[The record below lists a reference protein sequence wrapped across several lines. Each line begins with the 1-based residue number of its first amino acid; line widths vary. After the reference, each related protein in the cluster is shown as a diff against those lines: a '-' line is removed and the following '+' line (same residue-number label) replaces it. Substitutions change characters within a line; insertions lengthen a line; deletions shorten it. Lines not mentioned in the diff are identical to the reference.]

1 MLGYAGWYGYSN
13 LTTEFL
19 FFIPFMQVL
28 VIGPVVYFYIRSLLN
43 PSFHFSRKDWIHFIP
58 GILYLVYS
66 LVVFI
71 TDKFILEEFYFY
83 ADGRDKDL
91 KAWYQIL
98 GLFSMLYYLI
108 LSLRAYLTYKNVIFN
123 IVSYADSILFRW
135 IQNFL
140 IALLL
145 FVILR
150 IVFFFTNPQWENFGS
165 QFWYYLSFGFIMLY
179 ISISGYAQAIKST
192 SLPPVKMEPNIQ
204 ELEDEKTP
212 TSTVDI
218 DRWYNQIVEALEG
231 KKMFEN
237 PQLTL
242 LDLANELNTNSKT
255 ISSSI
260 NTGAKMNFNDF
271 INHYRIEA
279 VKVKL
284 REGEHQ
290 QTTLLG
296 IAFDSGFNSKA
307 TFNRAFK
314 KSTGTTPKNFIE
326 NLS

>member
-1 MLGYAGWYGYSN
+1 MLGYAGWYGYSD

-204 ELEDEKTP
+204 ELEDGKTP
-212 TSTVDI
+212 SSSVDI
-218 DRWYNQIVEALEG
+218 DKWYNQIVEALEG

>member
-218 DRWYNQIVEALEG
+218 DKWYNQIVEALEG

>member
-1 MLGYAGWYGYSN
+1 MLGYAGWYGYSDT
-13 LTTEFL
+13 TTEIL

-43 PSFHFSRKDWIHFIP
+43 PSFRFSRKDWIHFVP
-58 GILYLVYS
+58 GILYLLYS
-66 LVVFI
+66 IVVFI
-71 TDKFILEEFYFY
+71 TDKYILDEFYFY

-98 GLFSMLYYLI
+98 GLFSMLYYLV
-108 LSLRAYLTYKNVIFN
+108 LSLRTYLSYKNIIFN
-123 IVSYADSILFRW
+123 VVSYADSILFRW

-145 FVILR
+145 FVVLR

-179 ISISGYAQAIKST
+179 ISISGYAQSVKST
-192 SLPPVKMEPNIQ
+192 AIPLAKVKPNFE
-204 ELEDEKTP
+204 ELEDEKT
-212 TSTVDI
+212 SAVAVDI
-218 DRWYNQIVEALEG
+218 DKWYNQIVNVLEG
-231 KKMFEN
+231 KKIFEN

-242 LDLANELNTNSKT
+242 LDVAKELNTNSKT

-260 NTGAKMNFNDF
+260 NLGAKMNFNDF

-279 VKVKL
+279 IKDKL
-284 REGEHQ
+284 RNGEHQ

-296 IAFDSGFNSKA
+296 IALESGFNSKA

-314 KSTGTTPKNFIE
+314 KSTGTTPKDFIE